1 MAHQMITYLEKIG
14 YLKNKGDIKMTNKHY
29 NWVNDMI
36 DFETNVMKSKHPTTQ
51 TFPDEQTKDLRIKL
65 LNEEMKE
72 TIDAMNN
79 YDMEEIAD
87 GIVDSIVILIGT
99 ALTYGINILPVW
111 DEVYRTNMAKAGGK
125 LREDGKLLKPEGWQ
139 PPNIK
144 KILKEQ
150 GWDQTK

>member
-1 MAHQMITYLEKIG
+1 
-14 YLKNKGDIKMTNKHY
+14 MTNKHY

-36 DFETNVMKSKHPTTQ
+36 DFETNVMKSKHPTTP